1 MGVGVVPGGGSVTDR
16 GRIGPDVGRARSAFV
31 EGRAGVTV
39 LLDTH
44 FLLWSVLGLD
54 RMDEYPWLARYRPW
68 GVSPVSLLEL
78 QFLTEVGRLE
88 LAHAEFIE
96 ALKAD
101 PRFVLDEV
109 PLMALVTH
117 ALSLSWTRDPFDRLL
132 AAHRSARRVP
142 LVTLD
147 RRIRE
152 KHRFLLPELA

>member
-1 MGVGVVPGGGSVTDR
+1 MT
-16 GRIGPDVGRARSAFV
+16 A
-31 EGRAGVTV
+31 

-44 FLLWSVLGLD
+44 FLLWAVLGLA
-54 RMDEYPWLARYRPW
+54 RMDAYPWLERYRPW

-101 PRFVLDEV
+101 PRFILDEV
-109 PLMALVTH
+109 PLMALVAH
-117 ALSLSWTRDPFDRLL
+117 ALPLGWTRDPFDRLL
-132 AAHRSARRVP
+132 AAHSASRRIP

-152 KHRFLLPELA
+152 EHRFLLPELA